1 MAVKERRTY
10 PSSLANFKK
19 LKNYIKKLTNG
30 GTKTNRQNSTRGTD
44 R

>member
-19 LKNYIKKLTNG
+19 LKNYIKRLTNG
-30 GTKTNRQNSTRGTD
+30 RTKTNRQNSIRATD